1 MRKENT
7 IMYEAL
13 TRIYR
18 NTKDET
24 YLTNAVAKGWLTD
37 EEKQQIIAEV
47 TGENAE

>member
-1 MRKENT
+1 
-7 IMYEAL
+7 MYEAL

-24 YLTNAVAKGWLTD
+24 YLTNAVTKGWLTD

-47 TGENAE
+47 SGEIAQ

>member
-1 MRKENT
+1 M
-7 IMYEAL
+7 IMYAAL
-13 TRIYR
+13 MRIYR

-24 YLTNAVAKGWLTD
+24 YLTNAVVKGWLTD

>member
-13 TRIYR
+13 KRIYR

-24 YLTNAVAKGWLTD
+24 YLTNAVTKGWLTD
-37 EEKQQIIAEV
+37 EEKQQIMAEV
-47 TGENAE
+47 SGENAK

>member
-1 MRKENT
+1 M
-7 IMYEAL
+7 IMYAAL
-13 TRIYR
+13 MRIYR

-24 YLTNAVAKGWLTD
+24 YLTNAEVKGWLTD

>member
-1 MRKENT
+1 
-7 IMYEAL
+7 MYEAL

-24 YLTNAVAKGWLTD
+24 YLTNAVTKGWLTD

-47 TGENAE
+47 AGENAE

>member
-1 MRKENT
+1 
-7 IMYEAL
+7 MYAAL
-13 TRIYR
+13 LRIYR

-24 YLTNAVAKGWLTD
+24 YLTNAVTKGWLTD

>member
-1 MRKENT
+1 
-7 IMYEAL
+7 MYAAL
-13 TRIYR
+13 MRIYR

-47 TGENAE
+47 NGESTQ